1 MTRNKSTPRHIFV
14 IKKKNKIKKKNRFEL
29 TSTRV
34 APSPPSVRRK
44 QQTPGSTF
52 RPGTSIGNRH
62 RHDNDDD
69 DYYCQLLSSLTTH
82 NQAEN
87 QKIRIGGGGIIYNRT
102 PGSTACR
109 LLLSRFSHTPSST
122 RPHTIGVGNA
132 KTKKSN
138 KKKKKNYRIQ
148 QTIRPVSV
156 HHIDFPLPYV
166 FGGFYET

>member
-87 QKIRIGGGGIIYNRT
+87 QKIRIGGGDNIQPHTRFNGMSST
-102 PGSTACR
+102 TLPLFSHAELDSTAHNWR
-109 LLLSRFSHTPSST
+109 RQ
-122 RPHTIGVGNA
+122 R
-132 KTKKSN
+132 
-138 KKKKKNYRIQ
+138 
-148 QTIRPVSV
+148 
-156 HHIDFPLPYV
+156 
-166 FGGFYET
+166 